1 MREGKDWFQKMNKY
15 LKIFLHRGLV
25 FGGFGPIVV
34 GIVYLILQ
42 NTLEDFS
49 LSGGEVCTAIISTY
63 LLAFV
68 HAGASVFNGIEE
80 WGLARSLGS
89 HFAALYIAYSICYLI
104 NSWIPFDLNV
114 FLIYTAVFA
123 IGYFAVWFTVVMVIK
138 ISTRKLNEKLK

>member
-1 MREGKDWFQKMNKY
+1 MNKY
-15 LKIFLHRGLV
+15 LKKFLHRGMV

-34 GIVYLILQ
+34 GMVYLILE
-42 NTLEDFS
+42 NTLDSFS
-49 LSGGEVCTAIISTY
+49 PGGGEVCMAIVSTY

-80 WGLARSLGS
+80 WGIAKAIGI
-89 HFAALYIAYSICYLI
+89 HFATLYAAYTLCYLI

-123 IGYFAVWFTVVMVIK
+123 GGYFAVWFAVVLTIK